1 MDEPVIIITTHPN
14 PIFITFRSEENSST
28 IVNALD
34 SNVCKS
40 GSDAYLP
47 RYERS
52 YWMFLGV
59 PTIEASSEVPALVMS
74 GVVLFEESHCSS
86 SVVLEVPQP

>member
-1 MDEPVIIITTHPN
+1 
-14 PIFITFRSEENSST
+14 
-28 IVNALD
+28 
-34 SNVCKS
+34 
-40 GSDAYLP
+40 
-47 RYERS
+47 
-52 YWMFLGV
+52 MFLGV